1 MGVQR
6 KALLSLRLG
15 SAAASATKGSAA
27 QLEQSEAQ
35 LDQAT
40 EQNATSAQKLAESQ
54 GQHKSRIERV
64 AELEAQ
70 LETMTMKKDHHH
82 AEAERLGELL
92 EVTHTLL
99 FLKLSEIFLKTL
111 LPHSMN
117 WSLSVRAGAQ
127 GEGRSRWSFHH
138 SRHGRRRSVEGFE

>member
-1 MGVQR
+1 MQR
-6 KALLSLRLG
+6 SALLSLRLG

-27 QLEQSEAQ
+27 QLEQSAVQ
-35 LDQAT
+35 LDQAAV
-40 EQNATSAQKLAESQ
+40 QNATAAQKLAESL

-92 EVTHTLL
+92 EVILVL
-99 FLKLSEIFLKTL
+99 ENVKS
-111 LPHSMN
+111 S
-117 WSLSVRAGAQ
+117 
-127 GEGRSRWSFHH
+127 
-138 SRHGRRRSVEGFE
+138 